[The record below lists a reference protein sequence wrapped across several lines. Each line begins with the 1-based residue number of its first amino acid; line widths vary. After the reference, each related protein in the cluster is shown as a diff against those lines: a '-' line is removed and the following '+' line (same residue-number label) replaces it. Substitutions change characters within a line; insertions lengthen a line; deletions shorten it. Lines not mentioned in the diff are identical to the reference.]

1 MLLNLTEKQKS
12 YIKVTYNP
20 NRFEVK
26 IGEIDPIHR
35 EYYSVA
41 DMLKEFVE
49 NEIKKAEFDDRAC
62 YVFNQG
68 DQFITERDENEILH

>member
-20 NRFEVK
+20 NRFEVN
-26 IGEIDPIHR
+26 IGEKDPIHR
-35 EYYSVA
+35 EYYSVV

-49 NEIKKAEFDDRAC
+49 NEIKNAEFDARAR
-62 YVFNQG
+62 YVFNYG
-68 DQFITERDENEILH
+68 DEFITERDENEVLH